1 MIEPQ
6 LLARGKFSPENLVVT
21 VNPVSNRATTPDIEQ
36 EIEKQWDIFYRESVA
51 AGKNIWNGMTYRVN
65 SLAVANGKLNVEFAS
80 MDFKTRESILRVPGY
95 WQMPEEYWRKGACV
109 GAWVKTADDFYVFE
123 LLSGTT
129 AAVSRPQDKKIGVI
143 GGVMD
148 EEVPLRSGIDIYET
162 MYKEMEE
169 ETAIPRDS
177 ISRCMLEVVYM
188 SPSTLIA
195 FHFMIDLLDTKEEVA
210 KRFARVGGDA
220 EVQDLLFVPAADMP
234 QHLAAMGGSMAF
246 LSTLY
251 F

>member
-1 MIEPQ
+1 M
-6 LLARGKFSPENLVVT
+6 N
-21 VNPVSNRATTPDIEQ
+21 
-36 EIEKQWDIFYRESVA
+36 
-51 AGKNIWNGMTYRVN
+51 YRVN
-65 SLAVANGKLNVEFAS
+65 SLAVANGKLNVDFAP
-80 MDFKTRESILRVPGY
+80 MDFKTREGVVRVPGY
-95 WQMPEEYWRKGACV
+95 WQMPEEYWRKGVCV

-123 LLSGTT
+123 VLSGTT
-129 AAVSRPQDKKIGVI
+129 ASASRIQDKKIGVI

-148 EEVPLRSGIDIYET
+148 EEVPLHSGADIYET
-162 MYKEMEE
+162 MYKELEE
-169 ETAIPRDS
+169 ETAIPRDAVA
-177 ISRCMLEVVYM
+177 RCMLEVVYM

-220 EVQDLLFVPAADMP
+220 EIKGLVFVPAADMP
-234 QHLAAMGGSMAF
+234 HHLAAMGGSMAF